1 MGLFDK
7 IKEPVFLKESSSARE
22 QLEELTAL
30 SDKIPTSAK
39 KAFERDLRLLK
50 AGIYGEDNI
59 AYELKN
65 SHMPMWVIHDLY
77 LEYEGFTAQIDYL
90 IITRKRKFVVECKNL
105 VGNIEVNSNGDFI
118 RTFEGGRK
126 EGLYSPITQNRRHM
140 ELIRKIR
147 GDSKGNFLTK
157 AIFEKYF
164 YINYRSAVVLA
175 NPKTYLNS
183 KYAKKET
190 RNQIMR
196 ADQLVNYIRKVN
208 NEKDAEPISESE
220 TEKFAD
226 YMLGLHKECPKDL
239 VDKYTKLIENTKND
253 EKPQETAKEEP
264 KEEQAEETTI
274 LCPKCGAT
282 MIKRVATRGANAG
295 NEFYGCSN
303 YPKCRCIINIK

>member
-90 IITRKRKFVVECKNL
+90 IITKKRFIVVECKNL

-118 RTFEGGRK
+118 RTFEGGKK
-126 EGLYSPITQNRRHM
+126 EGLYSPVTQNKRHL
-140 ELIRKIR
+140 ELIKKIR
-147 GDSKGNFLTK
+147 VDERGNIFTK
-157 AIFEKYF
+157 ALMGKTF
-164 YINYRSAVVLA
+164 YDDWRSVVVLA

-183 KYAKKET
+183 KYAKKEIKE
-190 RNQIMR
+190 QVIR
-196 ADQLVNYIRKVN
+196 ADQLINYIRNVN
-208 NEKDAEPISESE
+208 SERDATSVGEAL
-220 TEKFAD
+220 TEKFAN
-226 YMLGLHKECPKDL
+226 YMLAKHKECPKDL
-239 VDKYTKLIENTKND
+239 VNKYTKLIENTKNA